1 MIFYQVR
8 TKCAKPQP
16 LSHVSVDS
24 YTGQLTSTTS
34 DSAFANNLIVRW
46 RKPSDKEAGCRKYSY
61 SLRWREMGGIWK
73 TKEPEKE
80 NSIISNLRADTKY
93 EVQVTV
99 RNMAGSADSKIVKSE
114 TDDGLPEPI
123 PSWNIDVFTTESSIT
138 IQWPYPAVPNGD
150 ILSYRLSYSYWKSF
164 LPVPPAEITDEPP
177 FKVRQ
182 F

>member
-1 MIFYQVR
+1 
-8 TKCAKPQP
+8 
-16 LSHVSVDS
+16 
-24 YTGQLTSTTS
+24 
-34 DSAFANNLIVRW
+34 
-46 RKPSDKEAGCRKYSY
+46 
-61 SLRWREMGGIWK
+61 MGGIWK

-164 LPVPPAEITDEPP
+164 LPVPPAEITDGPP
-177 FKVRQ
+177 FKVKSSFKFTVVETWSRQ
-182 F
+182 ANILKIRLIKIWSIFQNFLLSLF